1 MAPTLAGFV
10 PLIQVFDMPLAVGFY
25 RDILGFDLGAQSSTG
40 DEFDWGM
47 LRRGDMLLMLNTA
60 YEADARPPA
69 PDPVRIAAHGDT
81 AFFFACEDPDAVH
94 AYLSKKGVP
103 TRAPIVTDYGMRQVN
118 AKDPDGY
125 TLCFQC
131 ESR

>member
-1 MAPTLAGFV
+1 MAPTFAGFV

-25 RDILGFDLGAQSSTG
+25 RDILGFEVVAQSSAG
-40 DEFDWGM
+40 DAFDWGM

-60 YEADARPPA
+60 YEADDRPPT
-69 PDPVRIAAHGDT
+69 PDPARIAAHGDT
-81 AFFFACEDPDAVH
+81 AFFFACEDPDVVH
-94 AYLSKKGVP
+94 AYLRKKGVP
-103 TRAPIVTDYGMRQVN
+103 ARAPTVTDYGMRQVY